1 MILKTKKYNFTN
13 RIFNYYTGDQRCKDT
28 TDSCRG
34 VCETHK
40 GTGEV
45 RTKIHM
51 IDIMATTS
59 SNIAGYSDYED
70 AYGQFRLILSCI
82 AQTNQRDRR
91 NPMSNRVANLPRCL
105 SCYNI
110 SPNT

>member
-13 RIFNYYTGDQRCKDT
+13 RILNYYTSDQWCKNT

-40 GTGEV
+40 CAGKV
-45 RTKIHM
+45 RAKIHM

-82 AQTNQRDRR
+82 AQTNQRYRR
-91 NPMSNRVANLPRCL
+91 NPMSDRIANLSGCL
-105 SCYNI
+105 SRYDI